1 MVIIKPITWR
11 FMMTQRIERVDTIP
25 LIIAILNKM
34 GVQKVI
40 DSIFIPHG
48 NWSGLSY
55 GQLAVLFITYVLHS
69 MTHHFSGVESWANQH
84 RTVIERATGWQLAEK
99 DATDDRL
106 GRLSEVLGENDE
118 AISGFQ
124 LKMGQ
129 GIISAHQLPTDIV
142 RYDTTSFN
150 VYHHP
155 ENGKNGILEFGHSK
169 DKRSDLLQF
178 KQGMGTLDPVGIPIL
193 SETLAGN
200 CADDPC
206 YLPAWRRMVSTIG
219 NPDFIFIADC
229 KAAAHETRA
238 AIDHGKGYYLFP
250 LPMTGETPRHIK
262 ELVLNPEQASQE
274 IVLAPKQD
282 QDDDDED
289 LVVGKGFVADKQMEA
304 RLEDGEV
311 HQWVERWMVSCS
323 NAHAQR
329 RKKSFQSRL
338 DKAEDKLSKLKAT
351 SKDTVDSFR
360 MKAEKILQECSAQDY
375 LRFEINEAVTTQK
388 KYIGKGRPG
397 PNTPFK
403 MVDIQSITLVVHRN
417 EEAIEEFRLLAGWRI
432 FVTNVAESRMTLNQS
447 TQYYR
452 DEWVVERGFH
462 RFKRGHIPALPLF
475 LRLPTRIKGLMLLL
489 TVALQV
495 LTLMEFVSRR
505 ELSKENE
512 TISGLVPGNPKMKT
526 SRPTAERLLSQ
537 FGSLHL
543 LIEEKGKKISG
554 TMVEALTSLQKKILS
569 ILKLPENIYE
579 LSFDLGQKEIGIKK

>member
-1 MVIIKPITWR
+1 
-11 FMMTQRIERVDTIP
+11 
-25 LIIAILNKM
+25 
-34 GVQKVI
+34 
-40 DSIFIPHG
+40 
-48 NWSGLSY
+48 
-55 GQLAVLFITYVLHS
+55 
-69 MTHHFSGVESWANQH
+69 
-84 RTVIERATGWQLAEK
+84 
-99 DATDDRL
+99 
-106 GRLSEVLGENDE
+106 
-118 AISGFQ
+118 
-124 LKMGQ
+124 
-129 GIISAHQLPTDIV
+129 
-142 RYDTTSFN
+142 
-150 VYHHP
+150 
-155 ENGKNGILEFGHSK
+155 
-169 DKRSDLLQF
+169 
-178 KQGMGTLDPVGIPIL
+178 
-193 SETLAGN
+193 
-200 CADDPC
+200 
-206 YLPAWRRMVSTIG
+206 
-219 NPDFIFIADC
+219 
-229 KAAAHETRA
+229 
-238 AIDHGKGYYLFP
+238 
-250 LPMTGETPRHIK
+250 MTGETPRHIK

-289 LVVGKGFVADKQMEA
+289 LVVGKGFVVDKQMEA
-304 RLEDGEV
+304 RLLNGEV
-311 HQWVERWMVSCS
+311 HQWVERWMFSCS

-543 LIEEKGKKISG
+543 LIEEKGKKTSG
-554 TMVEALTSLQKKILS
+554 SMVEALTSLQKKILS